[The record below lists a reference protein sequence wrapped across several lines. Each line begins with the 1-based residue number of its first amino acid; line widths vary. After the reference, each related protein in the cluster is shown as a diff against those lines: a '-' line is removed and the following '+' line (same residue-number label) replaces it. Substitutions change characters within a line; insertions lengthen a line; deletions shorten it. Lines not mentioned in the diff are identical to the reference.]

1 MRKKAMRNVSIMT
14 ELSTEKIELSLLSDA
29 QSTAD
34 KLDGLFGDANK
45 SFNIEGNKMLDRIMP
60 IIKEFNKTRQELIK
74 QSSNFESKAES
85 IGIDRKSIDNS
96 LRKINQSLKM
106 AKKLSEEIDERVR
119 AVRRAIF

>member
-45 SFNIEGNKMLDRIMP
+45 SFNIEVNKMIDIIMH
-60 IIKEFNKTRQELIK
+60 IIK
-74 QSSNFESKAES
+74 
-85 IGIDRKSIDNS
+85 
-96 LRKINQSLKM
+96 
-106 AKKLSEEIDERVR
+106 
-119 AVRRAIF
+119 

>member
-1 MRKKAMRNVSIMT
+1 MRKKAMKYVSQVT
-14 ELSTEKIELSLLSDA
+14 ELSTEKVELSLLSDA

-34 KLDGLFGDANK
+34 KLDSLFGDANR

>member
-45 SFNIEGNKMLDRIMP
+45 SFNIEGNKMLD
-60 IIKEFNKTRQELIK
+60 
-74 QSSNFESKAES
+74 
-85 IGIDRKSIDNS
+85 
-96 LRKINQSLKM
+96 
-106 AKKLSEEIDERVR
+106 
-119 AVRRAIF
+119 

>member
-60 IIKEFNKTRQELIK
+60 IIK
-74 QSSNFESKAES
+74 
-85 IGIDRKSIDNS
+85 
-96 LRKINQSLKM
+96 
-106 AKKLSEEIDERVR
+106 
-119 AVRRAIF
+119 